1 LDTMN
6 ATTNHVTFMAVIART
21 IAATAKAKP

>member
-6 ATTNHVTFMAVIART
+6 ATTNHLTFVAVIGWT
-21 IAATAKAKP
+21 IAATAKGKP